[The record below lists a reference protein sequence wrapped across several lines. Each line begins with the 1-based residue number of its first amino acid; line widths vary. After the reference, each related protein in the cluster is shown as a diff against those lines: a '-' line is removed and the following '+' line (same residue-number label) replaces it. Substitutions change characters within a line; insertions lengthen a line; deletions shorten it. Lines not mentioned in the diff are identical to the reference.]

1 MVLKRYEK
9 NPIISP
15 ILEHPWES
23 YMTFNAAA
31 IELNNKIHI
40 VYRAR
45 GVAGGISRL
54 GYAITSDGLNI
65 EERLSHPIYLP
76 DPENDLECFGCEDPR
91 ITKINDTLYMC
102 YTAYGQ
108 VPGLIKKRVNSIQ
121 LAITTIKV
129 DDFLKRQWNKW
140 SKPIYPL
147 YRVDNKDSFILSEKF
162 KGKFV
167 LYHRIPPHIWIGY
180 SDNLVDWYDM
190 KIIMTSKYDWEYA
203 KVGAG
208 APSIKT
214 DEGWLFIYHAVDRSY
229 TYVLGAALI
238 DLDNPERVIKRA
250 KVPLLKPETQEEKTG
265 DVGNVTF
272 TCGAAVKNDI
282 LFVYYGAA
290 DTVINVA
297 YAKLKDVIDFVKKE
311 GE

>member
-9 NPIISP
+9 NPIIKP

-23 YMTFNAAA
+23 YMTFNCAA
-31 IELNNKIHI
+31 IELENKIHI

-54 GYAITSDGLNI
+54 GYAVTSDGFNI
-65 EERLSHPIYLP
+65 EERLEHPIYLP
-76 DPENDLECFGCEDPR
+76 DPENDLEMFGCEDPR
-91 ITKINDTLYMC
+91 ITRIGDTLYMC
-102 YTAYGQ
+102 YTAFGM
-108 VPGLIKKRVNSIQ
+108 VPGLTKRRINSVQ

-129 DDFLKRQWNKW
+129 KDFLNRKWNKW
-140 SKPIYPL
+140 SKPIYPFP
-147 YRVDNKDSFILSEKF
+147 RVDNKDSFILSEKY
-162 KGKFV
+162 KGKYV
-167 LYHRIPPHIWIGY
+167 LYHRIPPHIWIAY
-180 SDNLVDWYDM
+180 SKDLKDWYNLR
-190 KIIMTSKYDWEYA
+190 IIMQPKYDWEYA
-203 KVGAG
+203 KLGGG

-214 DEGWLFIYHAVDRSY
+214 NEGWLFIYHAVDRNY
-229 TYVLGAALI
+229 TYRLGAALI
-238 DLDNPERVIKRA
+238 DLENPERVIKRA
-250 KVPLLKPETQEEKTG
+250 KVPLLSPETPEEKTG

-272 TCGAAVKNDI
+272 TCGAVVKNDT

-297 YAKLKDVIDFVKKE
+297 TAKLSDVIDFVKKE